1 MRAIVATVLCGALL
15 GVGLGF
21 GIGKFKSHYRFWT
34 PQMEVNSTVKA
45 ATAAVANADS
55 VAPDA
60 PDAKLGPRVEVLE
73 TSFDFGILEKSVANE
88 KGEHPFKIKN
98 VGDETLTL
106 ANGGKGCFC
115 TDFEISHKSLRPGE
129 TATVLFKWDAARS
142 GGVFNQGV
150 RVLTNDPK
158 APEVDFSVRGLYMAP
173 IVCEPNEISFQN
185 ASATTETTR
194 SFRLF
199 GFEHNDDGTPF
210 PLEIL
215 GVEVAD
221 SARLEFKIE
230 KADLAELTD
239 KEREHNLFSNTTN
252 LFKGVATLKS
262 GMPQGAFQEIVRV
275 RTNSPKTPVL
285 EIVVGGQVAGNSVRL
300 SGRRYD
306 DKGTGYLTLDS
317 VSSRETTE
325 EKIRLTIFDKIPT
338 NAETVRAKSVR
349 PAWLEV
355 EFAYPPEE
363 LQKSA
368 APVRMVDATVR
379 VPAGSPQGAFMG
391 PSKEQLGEIVFA
403 VGETPETTQEIVL
416 PVRFAVG
423 P

>member
-1 MRAIVATVLCGALL
+1 MRAIVATVLCGVLL
-15 GVGLGF
+15 GVGLGV
-21 GIGKFKSHYRFWT
+21 GVGKFKSNYRFWT

-45 ATAAVANADS
+45 ATAAVANAAS
-55 VAPDA
+55 TADA
-60 PDAKLGPRVEVLE
+60 CVDCQRGPRVEVVE
-73 TSFDFGILEKSVANE
+73 TSFDFGILEKNAANE

-150 RVLTNDPK
+150 RVLTNDPQT
-158 APEVDFSVRGLYMAP
+158 PEVDFAVRGLYTAP

-221 SARLEFKIE
+221 SARLEFQIE

-239 KEREHNLFSNTTN
+239 KERSHNLFSNTTN
-252 LFKGVATLKS
+252 LFKGVATLKP
-262 GMPQGAFQEIVRV
+262 GTPQGAFQEIVRV

-285 EIVVGGQVAGNSVRL
+285 EIVVGGQVAGNTVRL

-325 EKIRLTIFDKIPT
+325 EKLRLTIFDKIPT
-338 NAETVRAKSVR
+338 NAETVRVKSVR

>member
-15 GVGLGF
+15 GVGLGV
-21 GIGKFKSHYRFWT
+21 GVGKFKSNYRFWT
-34 PQMEVNSTVKA
+34 PQMEIDSTVKA
-45 ATAAVANADS
+45 ATEAVANAGSDKT
-55 VAPDA
+55 DA
-60 PDAKLGPRVEVLE
+60 SAAQSGPRVEVLE
-73 TSFDFGILEKSVANE
+73 TSFDFGILEKSAANE

-158 APEVDFSVRGLYMAP
+158 APEVDFAVRGLYTAP
-173 IVCEPNEISFQN
+173 IVCEPNEIYFQN

-239 KEREHNLFSNTTN
+239 KEREHNLFANTTN

-285 EIVVGGQVAGNSVRL
+285 EIVVGGQVAGNAARL
-300 SGRRYD
+300 SGRHYD
-306 DKGTGYLTLDS
+306 DKATGYLLLDA
-317 VSSRETTE
+317 VSSGKTTE
-325 EKIRLTIFDKIPT
+325 SPLRLTIFDKIPT
-338 NAETVRAKSVR
+338 NAETVRVKSVR
-349 PAWLEV
+349 PSWLEV
-355 EFAYPPEE
+355 EFKYPPEE
-363 LQKSA
+363 LQNSP

-403 VGETPETTQEIVL
+403 VGATPETTQEIVL

>member
-1 MRAIVATVLCGALL
+1 MRAIVATVLSGALL
-15 GVGLGF
+15 GVGV
-21 GIGKFKSHYRFWT
+21 GIGVGKIQSQSRFWT

-45 ATAAVANADS
+45 ATAAVANAGSADDAS
-55 VAPDA
+55 KTPDG
-60 PDAKLGPRVEVLE
+60 KRGPRVEVLE
-73 TSFDFGILEKSVANE
+73 TSFDFGILEKNAANE

-158 APEVDFSVRGLYMAP
+158 APEVDFAVRGLYTAP

-185 ASATTETTR
+185 ASATAETTR

-221 SARLEFKIE
+221 PARLDFQIE
-230 KADLAELTD
+230 KADLAELTA

-252 LFKGVATLKS
+252 LFKGVATLKP

-285 EIVVGGQVAGNSVRL
+285 EIVVGGQVVGSTIRL
-300 SGRRYD
+300 SGRQYD
-306 DKGTGYLTLDS
+306 DKGTGHLVLNS
-317 VSSRETTE
+317 VSTRESTE
-325 EKIRLTIFDKIPT
+325 SQLRLTIQDKILT
-338 NAETVRAKSVR
+338 NAETVRVKSVR
-349 PAWLEV
+349 PSWLEV
-355 EFAYPPEE
+355 EF
-363 LQKSA
+363 
-368 APVRMVDATVR
+368 
-379 VPAGSPQGAFMG
+379 
-391 PSKEQLGEIVFA
+391 
-403 VGETPETTQEIVL
+403 
-416 PVRFAVG
+416 
-423 P
+423 